1 MASRVRVLA
10 QAFSALSF
18 FVASASAG
26 PIHSIY
32 AFGDSLTDVGNVFA
46 FTGNTIPGPPYVNGQ
61 FSNGPVW
68 VQYLATGLG
77 LNPLSPSLAGGTDYA
92 YGTAESGTT
101 VFHAANAADL
111 TGPAGQLAQYQ
122 STHATSDPTAL
133 YTIWIGSN
141 DLGDIPAGATNA
153 QIAADIGAIVSN
165 IDSAIVTL
173 ALSGAKNFLLVT
185 VPDLGKAPAAI
196 AAGPIAQA
204 TASALSATLNG
215 GLVPTLGTLQTT
227 YGLNLKILD
236 SYSLVDSLVS
246 NPGAF
251 GFTDVV
257 DPCVTGA
264 VNYVGGTACAATLA
278 NQNKYLFWDL
288 LHPTTAG
295 HEIIGSQAL
304 ADETPEPSSIV
315 MAAGALFA
323 ISLLRRRLAA
333 RRP

>member
-1 MASRVRVLA
+1 MAYRVRVSA
-10 QAFSALSF
+10 QVFFSLSF

-32 AFGDSLTDVGNVFA
+32 AFGDSLTDTGNVFA
-46 FTGNTIPGPPYVNGQ
+46 FTGNTIPGAPYVNGQ

-68 VQYLATGLG
+68 VQYLAAGLG
-77 LNPLSPSLAGGTDYA
+77 LSPLSPSLVGGTDYA

-101 VFHAANAADL
+101 PFHVANAADL
-111 TGPAGQLAQYQ
+111 TGATGQLAQYQ

-141 DLGDIPAGATNA
+141 DLSEIPPGATNA
-153 QIAADIGAIVSN
+153 QIAADIAAIVGN

-196 AAGPIAQA
+196 AGGPIAVA
-204 TASALSATLNG
+204 TASALSAALNG
-215 GLVPTLGTLQTT
+215 SLVSTLGTLETT
-227 YGLNLKILD
+227 YGLNLELLD

-246 NPGAF
+246 NSGAF

-264 VNYVGGTACAATLA
+264 VNYVGGTACAATTA

-295 HEIIGSQAL
+295 HEIIGNVAL
-304 ADETPEPSSIV
+304 AEETPEPSSIV
-315 MAAGALFA
+315 MTAGALFA
-323 ISLLRRRLAA
+323 ISLLRRKVAA
-333 RRP
+333 RKP